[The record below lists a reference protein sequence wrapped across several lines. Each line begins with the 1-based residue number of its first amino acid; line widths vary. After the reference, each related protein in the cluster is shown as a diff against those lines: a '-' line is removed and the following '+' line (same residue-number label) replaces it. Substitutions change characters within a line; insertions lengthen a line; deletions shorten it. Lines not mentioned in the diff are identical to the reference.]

1 MAGNGPPPKPIGRRQ
16 RRNPRTSTERAGVG
30 LVVVAGGRQA
40 APAPPAGLLKAT
52 REAWSAFWSSPLAP
66 MVVPATDLPALERLF
81 TLRDERARALRG
93 YRARRLVVTDSGV
106 ALNPLL
112 RVLKQLDA
120 EIRQL
125 EDRFGLSPIA
135 RLRLGVALGEAA
147 RSLEELLDDDDDDDP
162 DQRRGAVDA
171 GA

>member
-1 MAGNGPPPKPIGRRQ
+1 
-16 RRNPRTSTERAGVG
+16 
-30 LVVVAGGRQA
+30 
-40 APAPPAGLLKAT
+40 
-52 REAWSAFWSSPLAP
+52 